1 MTVNLSGELEPRC
14 QVLVEYA
21 KWTAR
26 AAVAA
31 GGPIKDT
38 DTVYRL
44 LDGVTFGEVLSGEP
58 EISFD
63 CWHQRETEALCCEAD
78 DLKPDVAP
86 FPVGWSTK
94 LINVFLKTAVYA
106 GGLGRDGLCDVLHP
120 PLDNGLRKGLIKHFS
135 GQPGMIKKVDF
146 GAIKKITDYTHYR
159 TVIEGC
165 CVAAKELECSL
176 IEVEQLAGLG
186 LREGEDPPGKLVSGV
201 CC

>member
-58 EISFD
+58 VFGVNYFCRS
-63 CWHQRETEALCCEAD
+63 CC
-78 DLKPDVAP
+78 
-86 FPVGWSTK
+86 
-94 LINVFLKTAVYA
+94 LI
-106 GGLGRDGLCDVLHP
+106 
-120 PLDNGLRKGLIKHFS
+120 
-135 GQPGMIKKVDF
+135 
-146 GAIKKITDYTHYR
+146 
-159 TVIEGC
+159 
-165 CVAAKELECSL
+165 
-176 IEVEQLAGLG
+176 
-186 LREGEDPPGKLVSGV
+186 
-201 CC
+201 